1 MGASTLTAL
10 ALLLSTGPRLSTRTA
25 TAAPARATPQ
35 TRWKLGE
42 LPASIRNRL
51 HLSAA
56 SVPPFP
62 MEDPRLLKPKNWPE
76 TMVIAGVRCARRIH
90 AWEDD
95 DAFALASL
103 GDLEPGDRLTLFYDH
118 ESTRWN
124 SANAGWGPR
133 YSWDEKK
140 RLAQRV
146 WYEPDSA
153 RLATHDYTY
162 YKDGRLL
169 GYSVRNEPRKQPHGS
184 AKTYEFLSQFFD
196 RDGRLIALGFERM
209 HPGSRDSLY
218 AWMGTTM
225 PYDTFRMKTHAFY
238 SNAHPGN
245 R

>member
-1 MGASTLTAL
+1 MRPSARSFALGASTLTAL
-10 ALLLSTGPRLSTRTA
+10 ALLLNPA
-25 TAAPARATPQ
+25 QAA
-35 TRWKLGE
+35 WKVGE
-42 LPASIRNRL
+42 LPAAIRNRVC
-51 HLSAA
+51 LSAA

-76 TMVIAGVRCARRIH
+76 TMVIGGVRCARRIH
-90 AWEDD
+90 AWDDD
-95 DAFALASL
+95 DAFALESL
-103 GDLEPGDRLTLFYDH
+103 KDLDPGDRLTLFYDH
-118 ESTRWN
+118 VSTRWN

-146 WYEPDSA
+146 WYEPDST

-169 GYSVRNEPRKQPHGS
+169 GYSVRDEPRKQPH
-184 AKTYEFLSQFFD
+184 AKAATYEFLSQFFD
-196 RDGRLIALGFERM
+196 RDGRLIALGFEKMR
-209 HPGSRDSLY
+209 PGSRDSLY
-218 AWMGTTM
+218 AWMGSTM

-238 SNAHPGN
+238 SNAHPGD

>member
-1 MGASTLTAL
+1 MRPSARSSALGASTLTAL
-10 ALLLSTGPRLSTRTA
+10 ALLVS
-25 TAAPARATPQ
+25 PAQAG
-35 TRWKLGE
+35 WKAGE
-42 LPASIRNRL
+42 LPAAIRNRVY
-51 HLSAA
+51 LSAA

-76 TMVIAGVRCARRIH
+76 TMVIGGVRCARRIH
-90 AWEDD
+90 AWDDD
-95 DAFALASL
+95 DAFALESL
-103 GDLEPGDRLTLFYDH
+103 KDLSPGDRLTLFYDH
-118 ESTRWN
+118 VSTRWN

-146 WYEPDSA
+146 WYEPDST

-169 GYSVRNEPRKQPHGS
+169 GYSVRDEPRRQPHAG
-184 AKTYEFLSQFFD
+184 APTYEFLSQFFD

-209 HPGSRDSLY
+209 RSGSRDSLY

>member
-1 MGASTLTAL
+1 MSASVLAALT
-10 ALLLSTGPRLSTRTA
+10 LLLSPAQA
-25 TAAPARATPQ
+25 T
-35 TRWKLGE
+35 WKVGE
-42 LPASIRNRL
+42 LPASIRHRV

-62 MEDPRLLKPKNWPE
+62 MEDPRLLKPKNWPK
-76 TMVIAGVRCARRIH
+76 TMVIGGVRCARRIH

-103 GDLEPGDRLTLFYDH
+103 DDLEPGDRLTLFYDH

-153 RLATHDYTY
+153 RLETHDYTY

-169 GYSVRNEPRKQPHGS
+169 GYSVRNEPRKQLH

-196 RDGRLIALGFERM
+196 RDGKLVALGFEKMR
-209 HPGSRDSLY
+209 PGSRDSVY
-218 AWMGTTM
+218 VWMGTTM

-238 SNAHPGN
+238 SNAHPGD